1 MQNHMMIWVKHFMR
15 VDHSTIYPPT
25 SCQENTISNFHHSMP
40 VSSIPWK
47 AQHPWMSSRTN
58 TINVDIECQ
67 NLHRIHL
74 LVIVVYSTN
83 RMNQIANNSL
93 AKVAACRVHYK
104 TPKRNNFVLKCIQN
118 LYRRQ
123 GKELVAI
130 DASHNHN
137 IPIVYN
143 HSRAATANH

>member
-1 MQNHMMIWVKHFMR
+1 
-15 VDHSTIYPPT
+15 
-25 SCQENTISNFHHSMP
+25 
-40 VSSIPWK
+40 
-47 AQHPWMSSRTN
+47 
-58 TINVDIECQ
+58 
-67 NLHRIHL
+67 
-74 LVIVVYSTN
+74 
-83 RMNQIANNSL
+83 MNQIANNSL
-93 AKVAACRVHYK
+93 AKVAAWRVHCK

-137 IPIVYN
+137 IPIMYKHN